1 MVFFKEVS
9 MNNERGSAIVLSLVI
24 LFIISTAGGVML
36 MSTRMDKT
44 NQISYTHRKIAQQ
57 ATITAFK
64 ASEGSFADDPV
75 NTVAILDGYLK
86 NPSNKWLFSSASG
99 AGVEHK
105 ISMNGDPGSPKYS
118 ANIVGFGVGYGTD
131 GVASLTPFIKIEGIG
146 YGKLGKENK
155 GIALYSLKGISFA
168 TPASPRYAIYIAVDG
183 YDFNQ
188 PVHLIG
194 DMYFGGGFRFNS
206 NANGSVI
213 DGNIKTASKST
224 VSEFNGGVT
233 INGNAF
239 FQTPIKIQNYE
250 VKVNGN
256 GGFSKNIELSKN
268 LVLGGDGY
276 FNNSTISG
284 SSKVDLTNHTANY
297 YSSTSTRFINYT
309 PSEKNSLIDIPDKLE
324 MPAGDDPPPV
334 FNINLLSSYTVDVN
348 FTNFTATEI
357 QSAYDNTPVSKRW
370 NGYMV
375 MRIKSTSNV
384 QFNGTSGIFNGKV
397 IWIIEKSLGVNGNW
411 YASSSTA
418 STIMYVKDGGNISQ
432 LGWSGCMKGYIY
444 VTGTG
449 SITYAFKSGSSFEGS
464 INHVNGSGFQVN
476 TSNTITIKYDE
487 PFIDF
492 LSAKGLVAKTIY
504 TLSPKLKLVDAQIR
518 PELMSIQL

>member
-1 MVFFKEVS
+1 
-9 MNNERGSAIVLSLVI
+9 MNNERGSAIILSLVI
-24 LFIISTAGGVML
+24 LFIISMAGGVML

-44 NQISYTHRKIAQQ
+44 NQISYTHKKIAQQ
-57 ATITAFK
+57 ATFTAFK

-75 NTVAILDGYLK
+75 TTVDILDGYLK
-86 NPSNKWLFSSASG
+86 NNSNKWLFSSAND
-99 AGVEHK
+99 ANEEHK
-105 ISMNGDPGSPKYS
+105 ISMDGEPRSPKYS
-118 ANIVGFGVGYGTD
+118 ANIVGFGVGYGTG

-155 GIALYSLKGISFA
+155 GIALYSLKGLSYAI
-168 TPASPRYAIYIAVDG
+168 PASPRYAIYIAVDG

-213 DGNIKTASKST
+213 DGNIKTANKST

-250 VKVNGN
+250 VKVNGS

-268 LVLGGDGY
+268 IVLGGDSY

-309 PSEKNSLIDIPDKLE
+309 PSQKTSLINIPNELG
-324 MPAGDDPPPV
+324 MPAGDDAPPV
-334 FNINLLSSYTVDVN
+334 FNISALSSYIRDIN
-348 FTNFTATEI
+348 FINFTATEI
-357 QSAYDNTPVSKRW
+357 QNAYNNTPSNLKW

-375 MRIKSTSNV
+375 MRIKSTSDV
-384 QFNGTSGIFNGKV
+384 QFNYTSGVFNGKV

-411 YASSSTA
+411 YASGSTA

-449 SITYAFKSGSSFEGS
+449 SITYAFKAGSTFEGS
-464 INHVNGSGFQVN
+464 INHVGTSGFQVN
-476 TSNTITIKYDE
+476 TSNMITITYSDPLISE
-487 PFIDF
+487 
-492 LSAKGLVAKTIY
+492 LSTKGLVTETTY
-504 TLSPKLKLVDAQIR
+504 TLAPKLKLMDAKIR
-518 PELMSIQL
+518 SELLSMQL